1 MEWSL
6 PGIQL
11 MASEN
16 EIGFCFQNTCGD
28 FWGGNI
34 FPLPQTLQPGGLE
47 NSEKFKKLMKTVF
60 SEGKSLELSKK
71 SYPKRS
77 FIFKKYIKN
86 EFGRFLMSSSGGKF
100 DLKTYWNFAKNCS
113 SAECTAPTTDLIIFV
128 LYFVINENKKHCWEK
143 SETISI
149 IWSKIVQLL

>member
-28 FWGGNI
+28 FWGDNI

-47 NSEKFKKLMKTVF
+47 NSEKFKKLMETVF
-60 SEGKSLELSKK
+60 LRGKVWSFPKK
-71 SYPKRS
+71 LPQTKN
-77 FIFKKYIKN
+77 YIKN